1 MSRYIVLYLVGLWG
15 IGGCAHH
22 PQKKLVMNRC
32 KAQVEVLHLT
42 NPDQKIPKLSKEC
55 DGVFSI
61 ESCRTAWREHA
72 HQCDAVGIP
81 TVIKACSQA
90 YCNRFEEAPPM
101 CEARPTPVDSLERY
115 TQWEALMLA
124 ILKFELGTDDAALIH
139 AVIGRK
145 FRCITS
151 TVSEPLPNARE

>member
-55 DGVFSI
+55 DAVFSI

-81 TVIKACSQA
+81 TVITACSQA
-90 YCNRFEEAPPM
+90 YCNRLDEAPKV
-101 CEARPTPVDSLERY
+101 CEARPQAGDPLERY
-115 TQWEALMLA
+115 KQWEELMLA